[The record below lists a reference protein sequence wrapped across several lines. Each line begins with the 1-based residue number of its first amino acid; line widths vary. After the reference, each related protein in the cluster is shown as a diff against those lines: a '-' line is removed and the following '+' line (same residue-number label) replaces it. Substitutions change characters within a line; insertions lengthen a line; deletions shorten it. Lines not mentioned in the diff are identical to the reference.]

1 MHVLESIATNPKP
14 TPKTLRTCA
23 LIKERLRRPL
33 SDSWAATNREAMGS
47 VGVRVVLPEEGVRS
61 NSRTGGT
68 RGQAHNEHLIGF
80 SD

>member
-33 SDSWAATNREAMGS
+33 PDSWAATNREAMGS
-47 VGVRVVLPEEGVRS
+47 VGVRVVLSEEGS
-61 NSRTGGT
+61 ALTLEQGKQGAKPTMRT
-68 RGQAHNEHLIGF
+68 
-80 SD
+80 